1 MTYSERGEKHMK
13 RIIIEGDSF
22 ESALEKGLKKLG
34 ADRKEVDAEILE
46 EGQVVMGIV
55 LKPYKILIS
64 LREEAKVRHGE
75 DIFELEYRQDGVY
88 LKVLPPSGQLNQEQE
103 RAILEYINRKG
114 LEGLQ
119 RKSLFQAIYPYSGQ
133 WMKIAPPQLEKKVD
147 EEIEIFI
154 TADRMKAYITL
165 LPPLGGEVLSKA
177 DIIKLL
183 NSQNVVFGID
193 EGKIDRLLNK
203 REYGSRI
210 LIAEG
215 IEPKNGVD
223 GEVLYHISLEKN
235 RKPLIK
241 EDGNVDYYH
250 LDIVE
255 NVAKGQL
262 LATIVPPTDGTI
274 GKTVTG
280 DELLPKPG
288 RDVRIGIGKNV
299 VLSEDGLELFS
310 EIDGRVELIGN
321 RIHVYNTLEI
331 NGDVD
336 TSTGNIDFI
345 GNVIVNGNVLTGFE
359 VNAKGHIKVLGV
371 VEGAKIDASGDVVI
385 RKGIQGLG
393 KGTVKAGGKIV
404 CRFIENAN
412 VYCNGDVI
420 SEAIMHSQI
429 QSGGH
434 IQVAGKKGLIVGGN
448 IKAAAG
454 ITASTIGS
462 PMATS
467 TILEVGLDPSLRNEY
482 KLLEDELKQ
491 LESEF
496 KKSCQILNLL
506 TKLDEEGRLP
516 EDKKPLKEKVLRTQN
531 KYNEK
536 LPSIRARMAEL
547 EEIFSTVANGSISAR
562 NIIYPGVK
570 IIIGTSNM
578 DIYEDMKY
586 VTFNREHGEISF
598 TSFTN

>member
-1 MTYSERGEKHMK
+1 MGK
-13 RIIIEGDSF
+13 IIIEGDSF

-34 ADRKEVDAEILE
+34 ADRNEVDVEILE
-46 EGQVVMGIV
+46 EGQVVMDIV
-55 LKPYKILIS
+55 LKPYKVLIGYKNGS
-64 LREEAKVRHGE
+64 KVNQIE
-75 DIFELEYRQDGVY
+75 DIFDLKYRQDGVY
-88 LKVLPPSGQLNQEQE
+88 IKVLQPSEQLSKEQE
-103 RAILEYINRKG
+103 RTILEYVNRKR
-114 LEGLQ
+114 LENLQ
-119 RKSLFQAIYPYSGQ
+119 RKSLFQAIYSHTGE
-133 WMKIAPPQLEKKVD
+133 WIKIAPFQIEKKVD
-147 EEIEIFI
+147 EEIEVFI
-154 TADRMKAYITL
+154 AEDRMKAYIML
-165 LPPLGGEVLSKA
+165 LPPLGGKILSKA

-183 NSQNVVFGID
+183 NAQNVVFGID
-193 EGKIDRLLNK
+193 EEKIDRLLNK
-203 REYGSRI
+203 RKYGCRI

-215 IEPKNGVD
+215 IEPKDGVD
-223 GEVLYHISLEKN
+223 GEVIYHISLDRN

-274 GKTVTG
+274 GRTVTG
-280 DELLPKPG
+280 NELLPKPG
-288 RDVRIGIGKNV
+288 RNVRIGRGKNIA
-299 VLSEDGLELFS
+299 LSDDGLKLFA

-359 VNAKGHIKVLGV
+359 VKAKGHIKVLGV
-371 VEGAKIDASGDVVI
+371 VEGANLDASGDVVI

-393 KGTVKAGGKIV
+393 KGIVKAGGKVV

-412 VYCNGDVI
+412 VYCNGDLI
-420 SEAIMHSQI
+420 SEAIMHSYI
-429 QSGGH
+429 QSGGQ
-434 IQVAGKKGLIVGGN
+434 IQVAGKKGLIVGGS
-448 IKAAAG
+448 IKANAG

-467 TILEVGLDPSLRNEY
+467 TTLEVGLNPSLRNEY
-482 KLLEDELKQ
+482 KLLEAERRQ
-491 LESEF
+491 LEDEF
-496 KKSCQILNLL
+496 RKSCQILDLL
-506 TKLDEEGRLP
+506 IKLDNEGRLP

-531 KYNEK
+531 NYNEK
-536 LPSIRARMAEL
+536 LPLIRARMVEL
-547 EEIFSTVANGSISAR
+547 EEIFSTVVSGSISAR
-562 NIIYPGVK
+562 NIIYPGVN

-578 DIYEDMKY
+578 NIYEDMRY
-586 VTFNREHGEISF
+586 VTFTREQGEISF